1 MNEDVLMNY
10 YVKYLKEIRK
20 VTDST
25 VAHYQ
30 DAINYISRYLK
41 QRGKIQRTI
50 YEIQDIGELEI
61 IKDDL
66 YRDQDFANLDNRG
79 HRMYSAGLNNYYR
92 FATGEG
98 FANIHD
104 RIRVMDTEV
113 PLTEKQTNFRT
124 TWKRSMIIKLQ
135 AIEAA
140 GYQCEINSAHNT
152 FTAKSTGQ
160 QYMEGHHALPMKFQD
175 MFSNSLD
182 VYANII
188 CLCPVCHRLLHYG
201 IEKEKESILNKIY
214 YYRSDRLAASG
225 LKISKTDFV
234 ELVL

>member
-1 MNEDVLMNY
+1 MNEEVLMNY
-10 YVKYLKEIRK
+10 YAKYLKEIRK

-25 VAHYQ
+25 VKHYQ
-30 DAINYISRYLK
+30 DALSYISNYLLQK
-41 QRGKIQRTI
+41 RKIQRTI
-50 YEIQDIGELEI
+50 YEIQEIGELEI
-61 IKDDL
+61 IKEEL
-66 YRDQDFANLDNRG
+66 YANPDFIALDSRG

-98 FANIHD
+98 FANLHD

-113 PLTEKQTNFRT
+113 PLADKETSIRKL
-124 TWKRSMIIKLQ
+124 WKRSLIIKTQ

-140 GYQCEINSAHNT
+140 GYQCEIDSVHST
-152 FTAKSTGQ
+152 FTAKSTGH
-160 QYMEGHHALPMKFQD
+160 QYMEGHHALPMKYQE

-188 CLCPVCHRLLHYG
+188 CLCPICHRLLHYG
-201 IEKEKESILNKIY
+201 IETEKENVINKIY

-225 LKISKTDFV
+225 IKISKTDFV
-234 ELVL
+234 KLVI